1 MFIEE
6 STSILKLF
14 QKTEKWREAKHS
26 ITHLF
31 THSTVD
37 GHLDLHF
44 LSIMNSAAMNTCVQ
58 VLVWTCYFISL
69 RSVLRYEIAGSYNS
83 V

>member
-26 ITHLF
+26 L
-31 THSTVD
+31 THSIKLGVTQMD
-37 GHLDLHF
+37 K
-44 LSIMNSAAMNTCVQ
+44 N
-58 VLVWTCYFISL
+58 ISL
-69 RSVLRYEIAGSYNS
+69 KKKKKSYSPIFLKKNPQQKITNQSDIRSME
-83 V
+83 